1 MKKIIFFFLSIGL
14 FAQGFSQSSH
24 TDIKEQ
30 AKQQTEKLVKNY
42 DLSAKQETKMQS
54 IQERKFQNAADFA
67 FLAQTDEKLF
77 YQKKKANIDGT
88 KFSIERLLNTTQM
101 KIYKKEQENLRLVR
115 MNKIKELQSKGI
127 SGFELEKAII
137 DLDY

>member
-1 MKKIIFFFLSIGL
+1 MKKIFFLFLSVGL
-14 FAQGFSQSSH
+14 FVQGFSQSNHQS
-24 TDIKEQ
+24 IKEQ
-30 AKQQTEKLVKNY
+30 AKQQTEKLVKNFG
-42 DLSAKQETKMQS
+42 LSADQEAKMQT
-54 IQERKFQNAADFA
+54 IQERKFQNAADFSS
-67 FLAQTDEKLF
+67 LAQTDEKLF
-77 YQKKKANIDGT
+77 YQKKKANMDGT

-115 MNKIKELQSKGI
+115 MNKIKEFQSKGI

>member
-14 FAQGFSQSSH
+14 FSQGFSQSSH

-42 DLSAKQETKMQS
+42 GLSAKQETKMQS

-67 FLAQTDEKLF
+67 SLAQTDEKLF

-101 KIYKKEQENLRLVR
+101 KIYKKEQENLRMAR
-115 MNKIKELQSKGI
+115 MNKIKEFQSKGI